1 MMSTNVERV
10 LDEIRSMTAEE
21 QRQVRVALNSP
32 ETVKSPVTDDEFEQ
46 HLLASG
52 VITDIP
58 PPPTEADIEAF
69 RNYKPITVEGKPVS
83 ETIIEE
89 RR

>member
-1 MMSTNVERV
+1 MSTNVERV
-10 LDEIRSMTAEE
+10 LDQIRSMTAEE
-21 QRQVRVALNSP
+21 RQQVRVALNSP
-32 ETVKSPVTDDEFEQ
+32 ETANSRVTEDEFEQ

-52 VITDIP
+52 VITEIP
-58 PPPTEADIEAF
+58 PPLTEADIKAF
-69 RNYKPITVEGKPVS
+69 RTYKPITVKGKPIS

>member
-10 LDEIRSMTAEE
+10 LDQIRALTAEE
-21 QRQVRVALNSP
+21 QQEVKAALNPS
-32 ETVKSPVTDDEFEQ
+32 VVTKPLMTEDEFEQ
-46 HLLASG
+46 HLLATG
-52 VITDIP
+52 VISSIP
-58 PPPTEADIEAF
+58 SRNLGPADYS
-69 RNYKPITVEGKPVS
+69 RRRPVEVKGKPVS

>member
-10 LDEIRSMTAEE
+10 LDEIRSMTPEE

-32 ETVKSPVTDDEFEQ
+32 DTSKPTITEDEFEQ
-46 HLLASG
+46 YLLASG
-52 VITDIP
+52 VITEIP
-58 PPPTEADIEAF
+58 PPPTEAEIEAF

>member
-10 LDEIRSMTAEE
+10 LDQIRSMTAEE
-21 QRQVRVALNSP
+21 RQQVRVALNSP
-32 ETVKSPVTDDEFEQ
+32 ETAKSPMTEDEFEQ

-52 VITDIP
+52 VITEIP
-58 PPPTEADIEAF
+58 LPLTDADIEAF

>member
-1 MMSTNVERV
+1 MSTNVERV
-10 LDEIRSMTAEE
+10 IDEIRSMTEEE
-21 QRQVRVALNSP
+21 QQQVRVALNSRD
-32 ETVKSPVTDDEFEQ
+32 TTKSVMTEDEFEQ

-52 VITDIP
+52 VITEIP
-58 PPPTEADIEAF
+58 PPLTEADIEAF

-89 RR
+89 RG